1 MANSFY
7 LGLDQAKLQQ
17 YCELGMIMGYR
28 TTGIRWP
35 VERALGHFTG
45 QGVATFVEQLER
57 VIRGAIEDRVD
68 PSERVRAE
76 LLDKDGTVHRLM
88 RISFDRVYE
97 AVDDIKGKSIEDA
110 RRILAEKDYSTG
122 ACPALS
128 PMDSVVE
135 AEAGAKR
142 PVAYEYAMTILGHIP
157 PRLLQPD
164 AERSNPS

>member
-1 MANSFY
+1 
-7 LGLDQAKLQQ
+7 
-17 YCELGMIMGYR
+17 
-28 TTGIRWP
+28 
-35 VERALGHFTG
+35 
-45 QGVATFVEQLER
+45 
-57 VIRGAIEDRVD
+57 
-68 PSERVRAE
+68 
-76 LLDKDGTVHRLM
+76 M

-97 AVDDIKGKSIEDA
+97 AVDDIKGQSIEDA

-142 PVAYEYAMTILGHIP
+142 PVAYEYAMTILRHIP
-157 PRLLQPD
+157 PKLLQPD